1 MIHGRNDE
9 FVITATNHELRED
22 NCKTKKRKTEQ
33 EEMKKKIDMTCY

>member
-22 NCKTKKRKTEQ
+22 CKTKKRKTEQ
-33 EEMKKKIDMTCY
+33 EKMKKKIDMTCY